1 MANVKA
7 TDLIDF
13 TRASKGH
20 AMAKV
25 SYGSEEVTNGAF
37 DSDTTGWA
45 PARCTAAVSS
55 GQVVLTSTS
64 TNPVFTQ
71 TLNLTIGKLY
81 RLEGDIIGGTGTANP
96 QINMFDSGFSSYDN
110 LSASGSFSFI
120 PTTATNYVQLRVQGT
135 TIGDTATF
143 DNISVKE
150 VTFDQPDGTL
160 QLFEFP
166 NNVPRIEYT
175 INSAGDKF
183 KNISSEILK
192 GASGQEPQ
200 ATEFD
205 TLVNGQKI
213 GDITNNGDVSAFDAS
228 MYISWFEGS
237 LTNQTYID
245 YIENVLNPYIES
257 NLSKYLVQSGEQQ
270 LGLLIE
276 ESRTNTIQYSEDF
289 ENSYWGKGGGF
300 SIYGNH
306 GIAPDGTRTAT
317 LLTDIN
323 DEDSY
328 IIEPNICSNGQT
340 KSVWIRTVSGTAT
353 LNVLT
358 HHDQSDG
365 EVTVTEEWQRFER
378 AVDISEPGG
387 DDFFIFDTRSGTN
400 TASDI
405 YIWGAQL
412 ETGGFATS
420 YIRSNSGGS
429 TTRSSDI
436 VSMPIDFGYNLT
448 EGTVTATFQ
457 RMGIQSS
464 GNDYIV
470 QFYEAFDQ
478 RTSMLL
484 DSTNDRTY
492 SAQGGAQ
499 NQFYLGSPVTGRY
512 TKIAY
517 AFTTNDFAAS
527 RDGGTVLTDT
537 SGTFDGTGHATVH
550 IGNNNGGEVF
560 TGHLKS
566 IQYIPRRLSN
576 AKLQE
581 LSS

>member
-25 SYGSEEVTNGAF
+25 SYGPELVSNGDF
-37 DSDTTGWA
+37 SDGSTGWGFA
-45 PARCTAAVSS
+45 ATSPATVTISGGKATIVSPS
-55 GQVVLTSTS
+55 GESAYIVQSVL
-64 TNPVFTQ
+64 Q
-71 TLNLTIGKLY
+71 TGKLY
-81 RLEGDIIGGTGTANP
+81 TISADVTIRSGAVKFQLGSGNSESYSITTSGTHSANLIAGGT
-96 QINMFDSGFSSYDN
+96 DN
-110 LSASGSFSFI
+110 SFFI
-120 PTTATNYVQLRVQGT
+120 ARNGACDAD
-135 TIGDTATF
+135 I
-143 DNISVKE
+143 DNVSVKE
-150 VTFDQPDGTL
+150 VLFDQPDGTI
-160 QLFEFP
+160 QLFEHP
-166 NNVPRIEYT
+166 NNIPRIEYD
-175 INSAGDKF
+175 SDG
-183 KNISSEILK
+183 
-192 GASGQEPQ
+192 
-200 ATEFD
+200 
-205 TLVNGQKI
+205 
-213 GDITNNGDVSAFDAS
+213 
-228 MYISWFEGS
+228 
-237 LTNQTYID
+237 
-245 YIENVLNPYIES
+245 
-257 NLSKYLVQSGEQQ
+257 NL

-358 HHDQSDG
+358 HHDQLDG

-420 YIRSNSGGS
+420 YIRSNSGSS
-429 TTRSSDI
+429 TTRSADVAS
-436 VSMPIDFGYNLT
+436 IDVDQFGYNQS
-448 EGTVTATFQ
+448 EGTVVLEAKSSYLNGVGRTFVLSDGTTSN
-457 RMGIQSS
+457 RIQSVAYFNSHLGIVS
-464 GNDYIV
+464 GGVTQANIDAGTFT
-470 QFYEAFDQ
+470 QGAF
-478 RTSMLL
+478 SKF
-484 DSTNDRTY
+484 S
-492 SAQGGAQ
+492 GAYKQ
-499 NQFYLGSPVTGRY
+499 
-512 TKIAY
+512 
-517 AFTTNDFAAS
+517 NDFAAS
-527 RDGGTVLTDT
+527 IDAGSVVTDT
-537 SGTFDGTGHATVH
+537 AGNVPTGITGMNIGSAFGTGNFLNGH
-550 IGNNNGGEVF
+550 I
-560 TGHLKS
+560 KS
-566 IQYIPRRLSN
+566 INYYPKRLSN